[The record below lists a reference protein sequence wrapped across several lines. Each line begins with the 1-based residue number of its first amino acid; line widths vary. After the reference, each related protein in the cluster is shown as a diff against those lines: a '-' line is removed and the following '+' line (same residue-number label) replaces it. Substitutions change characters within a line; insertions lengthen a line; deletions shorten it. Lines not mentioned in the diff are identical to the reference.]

1 MTKSNKNGIFQAVKE
16 VPQNIIN
23 YISGA
28 VTRIFG
34 TRDDDYPET
43 GVQPFEGKP
52 GDKKHY

>member
-1 MTKSNKNGIFQAVKE
+1 MANSNKNGIFQTVQE
-16 VPQNIIN
+16 VAQKIIN
-23 YISGA
+23 YILGA